1 VHKKEYPFEKQL
13 KEKSCEFIKKL
24 SNKNILA
31 DVIPESL
38 REYSIK
44 IRANDFGIVNLYY
57 KPTQDSYLITLQEV
71 KNNPQVLQKIWNKL
85 NEIKEEKI
93 YTERGYEIDVDGS
106 YRKGITSYG
115 VVIRKDGKVIKE
127 LSGMLDPS
135 EVGGSHQVAGEIK
148 AVTEAVTWCKE
159 NEINNVAI
167 YYDYKG
173 LEKWARGQWKTKKA
187 VSKDYADFM
196 KIEDLKIHWVKIE
209 SHTGKKWNEYA
220 DRLATKAIKS

>member
-1 VHKKEYPFEKQL
+1 VHKKKHPYEKQL
-13 KEKSCEFIKKL
+13 KEKSCKFISL
-24 SNKNILA
+24 LCNKNILA
-31 DVIPESL
+31 DIIPESI

-44 IRANDFGIVNLYY
+44 IKAKDFGIVNLYY

-71 KNNPQVLQKIWNKL
+71 KNNPQVLQKLWNEL
-85 NEIKEEKI
+85 NGIKEENI
-93 YTERGYEIDVDGS
+93 YMDKGYEIDVDGS

-135 EVGGSHQVAGEIK
+135 EVRGSHQVAGEIK
-148 AVTEAVTWCKE
+148 AVTEAVTWCKRNRV
-159 NEINNVAI
+159 NEVIV

-196 KIEDLKIHWVKIE
+196 KIENIKIHWVKIE

-220 DRLATKAIKS
+220 DRLALKAIKS